1 MATGDRGCNSMS
13 PTLQA
18 TRRQPG
24 GARTAVKPMT
34 ITVLAGGPSVEREV
48 SLSSGQ
54 AVGEALR
61 RLGHRVTLCDI
72 GPDDLSAL
80 DRVADFVFIA
90 LHGTFGEDGTVQAL
104 LDARGLPYSGTGA
117 AGSELAMDKVAAKQ
131 AFVRENIPTPPYEVV
146 RVDTVDGLEAR
157 FDVPAVVKPVASG
170 SSVDTTIARTP
181 SELHRDAQAVALK
194 YGAALV
200 ERYID
205 GMEWTVGVL
214 GNTPLP
220 VCEIR
225 PANEF
230 YDYDAKYLD
239 DRTQYV
245 FDFDAPPELIEQVRS
260 MSVRAHNALGCRAFS
275 RVDWMI
281 ERATMK
287 PYVLEI
293 NTIPGFTSHSL
304 MPKAAARVGLN
315 FDDLCQRMIEL
326 SLADRTQ

>member
-1 MATGDRGCNSMS
+1 
-13 PTLQA
+13 
-18 TRRQPG
+18 
-24 GARTAVKPMT
+24 
-34 ITVLAGGPSVEREV
+34 
-48 SLSSGQ
+48 
-54 AVGEALR
+54 
-61 RLGHRVTLCDI
+61 
-72 GPDDLSAL
+72 
-80 DRVADFVFIA
+80 
-90 LHGTFGEDGTVQAL
+90 
-104 LDARGLPYSGTGA
+104 
-117 AGSELAMDKVAAKQ
+117 MDKVAAKQ
-131 AFVRENIPTPPYEVV
+131 AFERENIPTPPYEVV
-146 RVDTVDGLEAR
+146 MPDTVDGLEAR

-181 SELHRDAQAVALK
+181 PELRRDAQAVASK

-230 YDYDAKYLD
+230 YDYDAKYVD
-239 DRTQYV
+239 DQTQYV
-245 FDFDAPPELIEQVRS
+245 FDFDAPSELIEQVRS

-287 PYVLEI
+287 PHVLEI

-326 SLADRTQ
+326 SLADRTP

>member
-1 MATGDRGCNSMS
+1 MS

-18 TRRQPG
+18 NRTRSG
-24 GARTAVKPMT
+24 GVRTAVKPMT
-34 ITVLAGGPSVEREV
+34 ITVLAGGPGVEREV
-48 SLSSGQ
+48 SLDSGQ

-61 RLGHRVTLCDI
+61 RLGHRVALCDI
-72 GPDDLSAL
+72 GPDDLGAL
-80 DRVADFVFIA
+80 DRDADFVFIA

-104 LDARGLPYSGTGA
+104 LDARGIPYSGTGA
-117 AGSELAMDKVAAKQ
+117 AGSARAMDKVAAKQ
-131 AFVRENIPTPPYEVV
+131 VFVRENIPTPFYEVV
-146 RVDTVDGLEAR
+146 GSDTVGGLDAR
-157 FDVPAVVKPVASG
+157 FDVPAIVKPVASG

-181 SELHRDAQAVALK
+181 SALRRDAQAVASK

-214 GNTPLP
+214 GSKPLP

-225 PANEF
+225 PANDF
-230 YDYDAKYLD
+230 YDYDAKYVD
-239 DRTQYV
+239 DQTQYV
-245 FDFDAPPELIEQVRS
+245 FDFDAPPELIARVQA
-260 MSVRAHNALGCRAFS
+260 MSVRAHHALGCRALS

-281 ERATMK
+281 DRATMK
-287 PYVLEI
+287 PHALEI

-315 FDDLCQRMIEL
+315 FDDLCQRIIEL
-326 SLADRTQ
+326 SLADRAP